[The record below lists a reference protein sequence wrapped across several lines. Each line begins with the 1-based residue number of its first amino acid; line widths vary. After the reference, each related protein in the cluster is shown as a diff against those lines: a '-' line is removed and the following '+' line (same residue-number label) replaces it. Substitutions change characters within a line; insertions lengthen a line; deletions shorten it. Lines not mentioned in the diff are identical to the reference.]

1 VKRPDEASTEG
12 PRRTCIGCRQVRAQ
26 TALVRLV
33 RRSDG
38 TVVSGRDGRGRGA
51 YVCPDPDCLER
62 AVKRLGQAFRKPS
75 VADTGLAE
83 EVRGLWQRQR

>member
-1 VKRPDEASTEG
+1 VKRPSGGSGKG

-26 TALVRLV
+26 TAVIRLV

-38 TVVSGRDGRGRGA
+38 TVVPDRHGRGRGA
-51 YVCPDPDCLER
+51 YVCPDPGCLER

-75 VADTGLAE
+75 VAGTGLAE